1 MSTFSGLEHIVRTS
15 EPLAPYTW
23 LRLGGAAQYF
33 AEPTTTEELVALVQ
47 RCHKS
52 GTPVRILG
60 GGSNLIVRDE
70 GVQGLVISLAAA
82 HFGRI
87 ERRGDTIIAG
97 AGAKL
102 SHLISAAVR
111 EGLKGLEEL
120 AAIPG
125 TVGGALRGNVQAH
138 SGDIG
143 QAVVSATMLKT
154 SGEMVKKAG
163 DQLHFAHHYS
173 NLDELVILEAE
184 FGLEAGDPVFLT
196 KQMQQHWIQHKA
208 AQPLTE
214 ERCARLFKNPTGST
228 ANQVIDDSG
237 LRGYRVKEA
246 VLSSRNSNFVVVS
259 DSCRS
264 KDVLAL
270 VDDVQ
275 KTVRQR
281 LGIDLEPTV
290 ECW

>member
-1 MSTFSGLEHIVRTS
+1 MSIYSGLEHIVRTN

-23 LRLGGAAQYF
+23 LRLGGAAQFF
-33 AEPTTTEELVALVQ
+33 AEPTNTDELIALVQ
-47 RCHKS
+47 RAHKS
-52 GTPVRILG
+52 STPIRILG
-60 GGSNLIVRDE
+60 GGSNLVVRDE
-70 GVQGLVISLAAA
+70 GVPGLVVSLSAA

-87 ERRGDTIIAG
+87 ERSGEKLIVG
-97 AGAKL
+97 AGARL
-102 SHLISAAVR
+102 SHLISSAVR
-111 EGLKGLEEL
+111 EGLAGLEEL

-143 QAVVSATMLKT
+143 QHIVAATMLKT
-154 SGEMVKKAG
+154 NGEVVQKSGE
-163 DQLHFAHHYS
+163 QLHFAHHYS
-173 NLDELVILEAE
+173 NLDELVILQAE
-184 FGLEAGDPVFLT
+184 FSLEPGDPVFLT

-208 AQPLTE
+208 EQPLTE
-214 ERCARLFKNPTGST
+214 ERCLRLFKNPTGST
-228 ANQVIDDSG
+228 ASQVIDDSS
-237 LRGYRVKEA
+237 LRGYRVGDA

-259 DSCRS
+259 DSSRS

-270 VDDVQ
+270 VDEVQ